1 MLELITI
8 DLATLAIA
16 GLFYAWRDGY
26 HSRRKQSLLRQRVS
40 LLLWAAAARAA

>member
-1 MLELITI
+1 MLELLTI

-26 HSRRKQSLLRQRVS
+26 NARRRRVVLRQRVS